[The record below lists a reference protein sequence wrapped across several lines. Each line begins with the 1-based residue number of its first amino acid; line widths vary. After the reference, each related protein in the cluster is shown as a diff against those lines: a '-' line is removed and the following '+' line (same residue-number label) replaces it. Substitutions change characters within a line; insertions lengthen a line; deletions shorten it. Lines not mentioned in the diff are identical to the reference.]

1 MFRFVIL
8 LLAFFGSLCAEILD
22 KDKAF
27 FMDLESANAGYIAKI
42 SFDESVYLYSDKLSL
57 SANNQNITD
66 LLDFNHEKNE
76 HLDKSFEIFIPAPI
90 LQRLKKDEIELKIV
104 FQGCSHSGFCYAPMS
119 SIFSINLAKN
129 EIKTKAQN
137 VITTELS
144 SDEQIA
150 NEFSSKSAWFVILS
164 FFGYG
169 LLLSFTPCVL
179 PMIPIVS
186 AIIALKAGIPNSGI
200 PKNTSNSAF
209 GAVLLY
215 VLSLCV
221 VNALLGLIAA
231 SIGKGIQ
238 GYLQTPAVLAASSA
252 VFVLLALF
260 CFGLARGA
268 GLLDKFNT
276 ALNAQIERFSGT
288 FGIVFMGALSALV
301 VSPCVAAPL
310 AGALLYIAASGD
322 LLLGFFTLFAL
333 SFGMSVPLLALGAGV
348 KFLPKPGAWMEK
360 ITKIFGFIL
369 LAMAIWLLSRLLSAQ
384 IIVLLYAILALF
396 ASIFLGL
403 FSKKTAFAFRS
414 LLFVIFGFSLFTLG
428 ALFYAKTNENS
439 SIAQY
444 FNSEQKGGLS
454 QVKINNITELENF
467 VKNAKNPVIIDFWA
481 NWCVNCKSFE
491 SELKNDILAQNLLL
505 AFDIAVVDLSSLND
519 ENSATLSRFGLFGP
533 PAFLFFKDGKLTKKI
548 VASQPLDEFRNILQE
563 FIK

>member
-76 HLDKSFEIFIPAPI
+76 HLNKSFEIFIPAQI
-90 LQRLKKDEIELKIV
+90 FQRLKKDEIELKIA

-129 EIKTKAQN
+129 EVETKAQN

-200 PKNTSNSAF
+200 PKNNSNSAF

-238 GYLQTPAVLAASSA
+238 GYLQTPAVLVASSA

-268 GLLDKFNT
+268 GLLDKLST
-276 ALNAQIERFSGT
+276 AINAQIERFSGT

-301 VSPCVAAPL
+301 VSP
-310 AGALLYIAASGD
+310 
-322 LLLGFFTLFAL
+322 
-333 SFGMSVPLLALGAGV
+333 
-348 KFLPKPGAWMEK
+348 
-360 ITKIFGFIL
+360 
-369 LAMAIWLLSRLLSAQ
+369 
-384 IIVLLYAILALF
+384 
-396 ASIFLGL
+396 
-403 FSKKTAFAFRS
+403 
-414 LLFVIFGFSLFTLG
+414 
-428 ALFYAKTNENS
+428 
-439 SIAQY
+439 
-444 FNSEQKGGLS
+444 
-454 QVKINNITELENF
+454 
-467 VKNAKNPVIIDFWA
+467 
-481 NWCVNCKSFE
+481 
-491 SELKNDILAQNLLL
+491 
-505 AFDIAVVDLSSLND
+505 
-519 ENSATLSRFGLFGP
+519 
-533 PAFLFFKDGKLTKKI
+533 
-548 VASQPLDEFRNILQE
+548 
-563 FIK
+563 